1 MPVRNLR
8 AATTAIFLG
17 TAALGAVAFAAT
29 PALAAGGVHA
39 AVGNALK
46 QAQSLAAAGKYK
58 EAMAAVNKAEAVPN
72 KTSDETKVIDQ
83 MKQFIAVKSGD
94 ASIGGALGAKA
105 KFAQDYNARRYKDV
119 IADAELLRKHG
130 ALDAQ
135 SMLVVAQAYYQSGD
149 KTGCVHYIDRNFR
162 GSAREDV
169 LQLKMRCAYD
179 AGDDDAQRAALEQ
192 LVAST
197 GKAEYWANL
206 LKLTERMKGMRDH
219 DTLDIYRLKLLTGSI
234 TTKDDYTLLAQ
245 LALQLGF
252 PSEAVS
258 VLEKGAA
265 AKVLSGPANDRLV
278 NFAKQ
283 HLAEDTAQFPKA
295 LAAAK
300 AAPQGDALVKL
311 GEDEI
316 GMGKAADGA
325 ALIQQGIGK
334 GVKDKNDAT
343 LRLGQAYLAAGK
355 KADAIKAFSSIK
367 GESTNKT
374 VALAHLY
381 TLYARH

>member
-1 MPVRNLR
+1 MTVRNLR
-8 AATTAIFLG
+8 AVTTAILLG
-17 TAALGAVAFAAT
+17 TAAIGAVTFAAT
-29 PALAAGGVHA
+29 PAFAAGGVHP

-46 QAQSLAAAGKYK
+46 EAQSLAAAGKYK
-58 EAMAAVNKAEAVPN
+58 EAMAAVNRADATPN

-105 KFAQDYNARRYKDV
+105 KFANDYNARRYKDV
-119 IADAELLRKHG
+119 IADAEILRKTG

-135 SMLVVAQAYYQSGD
+135 SMLVVGQAYYQSGD
-149 KTGCVHYIDRNFR
+149 KKGCVNYIDRNF
-162 GSAREDV
+162 GANASEDA

-179 AGDDDAQRAALEQ
+179 AGDDNSQRAALEQ
-192 LVAST
+192 LVART

-219 DTLDIYRLKLLTGSI
+219 DTLDIYRLKLMTGSV
-234 TTKDDYTLLAQ
+234 TTKEDYTLLAQ

-252 PSEAVS
+252 PSEALS
-258 VLEKGAA
+258 VLQKGMD
-265 AKVLSGPANDRLV
+265 AKVLSGPSNDRLV

-283 HLAEDTAQFPKA
+283 HQAEENAQFGKD

-300 AAPQGDALVKL
+300 ASPQGDALVKV
-311 GEDEI
+311 GENEV

-325 ALIQQGIGK
+325 ALIQQGIAK
-334 GVKDKNDAT
+334 GVKDKNDAS
-343 LRLGQAYLAAGK
+343 LRLGQAYLAAGQ
-355 KADAIKAFSSIK
+355 KAQALKAFSSIK
-367 GESTNKT
+367 GDATNKT
-374 VALAHLY
+374 VAIAHLY
-381 TLYARH
+381 ALYARH

>member
-179 AGDDDAQRAALEQ
+179 AGDDDAQRAAL
-192 LVAST
+192 
-197 GKAEYWANL
+197 AEYWANL

-325 ALIQQGIGK
+325 ALIQQGIAK